1 MPKEQ
6 RVNLIAGVILWLLGL
21 AYVIVMSILTI
32 IYEGERVA
40 TCLNL
45 SVPMTGGFDDVW
57 PRILG
62 SIYYICL
69 CMGIANALNLILRL
83 PKRVSSKTKTTLS
96 LLASFARYAGLIV
109 SILLVIAVWGV
120 NSTALLVSAGI
131 IALIIG
137 LGAQSLIS
145 DIVAGLNIVFES
157 EFKVGDIVVIDDYYG
172 TVTEIGLTTT
182 KIVDLSGNV
191 KTINNSHITTVVN
204 LSENPSLALAV
215 ITIDY
220 NENLPRVEE
229 IIRSNLNE
237 IKANIPQMVGD
248 PEYLGV
254 SALSASSVDLKIACH
269 CEEKDRFVVERA
281 LNRELYLLFV
291 NNGVDIPF
299 NQISL
304 SYRDPS
310 EKKESKKPAAKP
322 AQKSEN

>member
-1 MPKEQ
+1 MH
-6 RVNLIAGVILWLLGL
+6 G
-21 AYVIVMSILTI
+21 
-32 IYEGERVA
+32 
-40 TCLNL
+40 
-45 SVPMTGGFDDVW
+45 
-57 PRILG
+57 
-62 SIYYICL
+62 
-69 CMGIANALNLILRL
+69 LNLILRL

-254 SALSASSVDLKIACH
+254 SALSASSVDLKVACH
-269 CEEKDRFVVERA
+269 CD
-281 LNRELYLLFV
+281 
-291 NNGVDIPF
+291 
-299 NQISL
+299 
-304 SYRDPS
+304 
-310 EKKESKKPAAKP
+310 EKKRRS
-322 AQKSEN
+322 